1 MARFQRGSLR
11 KEARAAGQTWV
22 YRYYCT
28 RDSDGKRVERT
39 LTIGLVR
46 KFPSESSAWAE
57 VNRLDLHTKINKAGF
72 KSPKV
77 TFGMLAQEFTQRELA
92 DDQRHLLKPRSHTTV
107 ASGVS
112 AGQKSTKQASKV
124 QRSRSEC
131 WLRSSRRGSIPN

>member
-77 TFGMLAQEFTQRELA
+77 TFGMLAQQFIEQELGE
-92 DDQRHLLKPRSHTTV
+92 QKHLLKT
-107 ASGVS
+107 
-112 AGQKSTKQASKV
+112 
-124 QRSRSEC
+124 
-131 WLRSSRRGSIPN
+131 